1 MFAGYTVLVTGGTGT
16 FGNAV
21 VRRCLA
27 EDVKEIRVFSR
38 DECKQEV
45 MRDTLQDPRVKFFI
59 GDTREYSS
67 LLAPMQGVDF
77 VFQAAALKQVPACE
91 FFPLE
96 AVRTNVL
103 GSENVFNAAMACDV
117 KKVIAL
123 STDKAVYPINAMG
136 ISKAMMER
144 LLCAKARVYSSP
156 VFCTTRYG
164 NVMASR
170 GSVIPKLIDLI
181 LAGKPVTVTDP
192 EMTRFMMTIDEA
204 VDLVVYAF
212 QNGKPGDLFVKKAPA
227 ATLLTLANSLK
238 EIFNSKVD
246 SSIIG
251 TRHGEKLYETLVTRE
266 EMSKAEDRGDYFR
279 VPMDA
284 RDMNY
289 ALYFSEGQKTAV
301 TEYTSHNTHRMD
313 QAETVKLLLTLDCVQ
328 KALR

>member
-1 MFAGYTVLVTGGTGT
+1 M
-16 FGNAV
+16 
-21 VRRCLA
+21 
-27 EDVKEIRVFSR
+27 
-38 DECKQEV
+38 
-45 MRDTLQDPRVKFFI
+45 
-59 GDTREYSS
+59 
-67 LLAPMQGVDF
+67 
-77 VFQAAALKQVPACE
+77 
-91 FFPLE
+91 
-96 AVRTNVL
+96 
-103 GSENVFNAAMACDV
+103 
-117 KKVIAL
+117 IAL

-156 VFCTTRYG
+156 VFCVTRYG

-181 LAGKPVTVTDP
+181 LAGKPVTITDL

-212 QNGKPGDLFVKKAPA
+212 KHGKPGDLFVKKAPA
-227 ATLLTLANSLK
+227 STLGTLASALK

-246 SSIIG
+246 TSIIG

-266 EMSKAEDRGDYFR
+266 EMSKAEDRGDYYR
-279 VPMDA
+279 VPIDA

-289 ALYFSEGQKTAV
+289 ALYFSEGQQSAV
-301 TEYTSHNTHRMD
+301 TEYTSHNTHRMA
-313 QAETVKLLLTLDCVQ
+313 QAETVKLLLSLECVQ